1 MFLPLKRP
9 APHEMLTCVD
19 VPDVSCIRF
28 HSIAPSSNHDPT
40 KANANHLFPLEQFPF
55 IFQLDDIT
63 TNFVTVISTSD
74 NQQFAIKLIIIITTQ
89 RTAVATTK
97 TTAVTTTKTT
107 ASATTKQL
115 QQQNSSSNNNKNSS
129 NNKNK
134 CSNNS

>member
-74 NQQFAIKLIIIITTQ
+74 NQQFAIKLIIITTQ